1 MRIYRYIELWWMLVA
16 FILLLGLANITK
28 ADYIYDLQA
37 TLTEGEAVYVDQ
49 EPFYYDIFHIH
60 TEGQA
65 TLTFNNYDANL
76 GSSNPRYDYN
86 DPYLYLYTIQQP
98 SFTGFSSA
106 NVQLVL
112 FDEDDD
118 GNENSPEGL
127 YFFLDNVIVNNQ
139 LVAVISSYDP
149 YVVGTVDF
157 TITSNKPLS
166 IIPEPAT
173 AGLIAIGAFGLLL
186 IRRFGLCRNKMDS

>member
-1 MRIYRYIELWWMLVA
+1 MWKYVEIIWIFIVIGLLASVA
-16 FILLLGLANITK
+16 SIAQ
-28 ADYIYDLQA
+28 ADYIYNLQA
-37 TLTEGEAVYVDQ
+37 NLEEGEAIYVDQ

-60 TEGQA
+60 TDGIA
-65 TLTFNNYDANL
+65 TLTFENYNANL

-86 DPYLYLYTIQQP
+86 DPYLYLYTVQQP
-98 SFTGFSSA
+98 SFNGFGSA
-106 NVQLVL
+106 NVQLIL

-118 GNENSPEGL
+118 GNYDVNEGL
-127 YFFLDNVIVNNQ
+127 YFFLDDITINNQ
-139 LVAVISSYDP
+139 LVALITSYDP

-157 TITSNKPLS
+157 SITSDKPLS

-186 IRRFGLCRNKMDS
+186 IRRFGLCRNKMDN

>member
-1 MRIYRYIELWWMLVA
+1 MWKYAEIIWIFIAIGLLAGVA
-16 FILLLGLANITK
+16 SIAQ
-28 ADYIYDLQA
+28 ADYIYNLQA
-37 TLTEGEAVYVDQ
+37 NLEEGEAIYVDQ

-60 TEGQA
+60 TDGIA
-65 TLTFNNYDANL
+65 TLTFENYNANL

-86 DPYLYLYTIQQP
+86 DPYLYLYTVQQP
-98 SFTGFSSA
+98 SFNGFGSA
-106 NVQLVL
+106 NVQLIL

-118 GNENSPEGL
+118 GNYDVNEGL
-127 YFFLDNVIVNNQ
+127 YFFLDDITINNQ
-139 LVAVISSYDP
+139 LVALITSYDP

-157 TITSNKPLS
+157 SITSDKPLS

-186 IRRFGLCRNKMDS
+186 IRRFGLCRNKMDN